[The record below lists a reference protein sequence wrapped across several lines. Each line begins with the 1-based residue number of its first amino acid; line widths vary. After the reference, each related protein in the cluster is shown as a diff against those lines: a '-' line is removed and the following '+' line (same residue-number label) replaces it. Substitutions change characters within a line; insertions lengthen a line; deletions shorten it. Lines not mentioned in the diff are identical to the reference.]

1 MTLAKDPQFAIGIDA
16 GSHRTR
22 CVIAILEDEYLR
34 FAGAGEADAAGWT
47 RGRITDSGALSAS
60 ILRAVEHAE
69 RNARV
74 LVDAAVIGVGGP
86 TIVSARSRGLYELGR
101 PREIEIEDMTFAM
114 RLASQVQLDH
124 DRALLQV
131 LPQDFVV
138 DGRAGIRNPYRTQ
151 ASRLEANAHVVT
163 TSAQEHDTLTGAV
176 QRAHINVEETMFE
189 AVAGAYAAVMERDR
203 SRGVAIVD
211 IGSHS
216 TDFVVYDGEAAV
228 LSSSVP
234 ISGDHFTRDV
244 ATIFKISM
252 TDAEL
257 LKREHGCARLGL
269 TADNTLIEIPSS
281 EGRPPREASRRELNE
296 VLEARAEELFQQVRG
311 KLEAA
316 GLENTLTE
324 GVLLCGGGSLLNGM
338 EDMAEVILDCPARKA
353 IPLGLENWP
362 DELNRADWT
371 TAAGMSLYSAKLKT
385 RMEFKRKAPGLM
397 SMILK

>member
-22 CVIAILEDEYLR
+22 CVIAILEEEYVR
-34 FAGAGEADAAGWT
+34 FAGAGEADSAGWT

-101 PREIEIEDMTFAM
+101 PREIEVEDMTFAM

-138 DGRAGIRNPYRTQ
+138 DGRAGIRNPHRTQ
-151 ASRLEANAHVVT
+151 ASRLEANAHVIT
-163 TSAQEHDTLTGAV
+163 TSSQEHDTLTGAV

-189 AVAGAYAAVMERDR
+189 AVAGAYAAVLERDR
-203 SRGVAIVD
+203 SRGVAVID

-216 TDFVVYDGEAAV
+216 TDVVVYDGEAAV
-228 LSSSVP
+228 LSCSVP

-244 ATIFKISM
+244 ATMFKISM

-296 VLEARAEELFQQVRG
+296 VLEARAEELFQKVRE

-316 GLENTLTE
+316 SLENTLTE

-353 IPLGLENWP
+353 IPLGLESWP
-362 DELNRADWT
+362 EELNRADWT
-371 TAAGMSLYSAKLKT
+371 TAAGLALYSAKLKT